1 MNQAERMAAIPVEDV
16 RQPDLELTTVEFDRQ
31 WQHSL
36 LRPALLTLMLG
47 CVVTAGTYVFVVLL
61 DGFTESMANVI
72 VAACSAAALTACAM
86 GALTWQA
93 RREVTERLKFRIGEP
108 LIWIVV
114 LRIGLW
120 LAARATPPF
129 GLLVRE
135 PITSVFDAPFIA
147 GAILVLLVWGA
158 AEAMNRMLM
167 VLSLQPDEVDHIA
180 RAYGRLS
187 EPVENTL
194 RSDRRAQLDRFIAM
208 WIGLGILVIV
218 LAAGSQVRPTEGEGL
233 LTIRSQLIHPR
244 AIVSTIVYFFA
255 GFLVIG
261 QARLV
266 ALRARWALDGLA
278 VDEGRFRNW
287 MAYVVAFVAVVGLI
301 TSLVPIGDTIL
312 LLRALQAVWQVAMAF
327 MFLLLR
333 GFGWL
338 VGLFMSED
346 SGPGEAPA
354 PAAFEMPETF
364 QPEEAPVPVGGQSDL
379 VPHILF
385 WSAVGIAALIGGY
398 HLLAA
403 RGFDWTWLRTRL
415 ALLLGLFRRTVRAG
429 AGFLVNVVNRVA
441 GIDVQP
447 RQFSTRQAAQGMSLD
462 EQVQFTYLSVL
473 DEAAERGAGRKPS
486 ETPRRYAPRLAQTLA
501 EDTAVQQ
508 QAQQEFEGQNGESKP
523 ESGSEQAVTPSTE
536 PTPDVGGLTDA
547 FYRARYSSESVDQR
561 DVTLAEQVLRRIR
574 ALWHRPGSPKQP

>member
-16 RQPDLELTTVEFDRQ
+16 RQSDLELTTVEFDRQ

-36 LRPALLTLMLG
+36 LRPALLTLMMG

-72 VAACSAAALTACAM
+72 VAACGAAALTACAM

-93 RREVTERLKFRIGEP
+93 GKEVAERLKFRIGEP
-108 LIWIVV
+108 LIWIVI

-120 LAARATPPF
+120 LVTRSTPPL

-135 PITSVFDAPFIA
+135 PITTVFDASFIA

-167 VLSLQPDEVDHIA
+167 ALSLRPDEVDHIA

-194 RSDRRAQLDRFIAM
+194 RSDRRAQLDRFIAL

-233 LTIRSQLIHPR
+233 LTIRAQLIHPR
-244 AIVSTIVYFFA
+244 AIVSTIIYFFA

-287 MAYVVAFVAVVGLI
+287 MAYVVMFVAVVGLI

-333 GFGWL
+333 GLGWL
-338 VGLFMSED
+338 VGLFASGD

-364 QPEEAPVPVGGQSDL
+364 QPEEAPLPAGGQSDL

-403 RGFDWTWLRTRL
+403 RGFDWTWLRARL
-415 ALLLGLFRRTVRAG
+415 AMLLGLFRRTISAG

-441 GIDVQP
+441 GLDVQP
-447 RQFSTRQAAQGMSLD
+447 RQSTTRQAAQGMSLD

-473 DEAAERGAGRKPS
+473 DEAAERGTGRKPS
-486 ETPRRYAPRLAQTLA
+486 ETPRRYAPRLSQALA
-501 EDTAVQQ
+501 EAEVRQVQD
-508 QAQQEFEGQNGESKP
+508 ESNGGTDPDGRED
-523 ESGSEQAVTPSTE
+523 VTQPSTR
-536 PTPDVGGLTDA
+536 PPPDVDGLTDA
-547 FYRARYSSESVDQR
+547 FYRARYSFESVDAR

-574 ALWHRPGSPKQP
+574 ALWRRPGSSESL

>member
-36 LRPALLTLMLG
+36 LRPILLTLMLG
-47 CVVTAGTYVFVVLL
+47 CVVTACTYVFVVLL

-72 VAACSAAALTACAM
+72 VAVCSAAALTACVM

-93 RREVTERLKFRIGEP
+93 DREVSERLKFRIGEP
-108 LIWIVV
+108 LIWIVI

-120 LAARATPPF
+120 LVTRSTPSV

-135 PITSVFDAPFIA
+135 PITAVFDAAFIV

-158 AEAMNRMLM
+158 AESMNRMLM

-187 EPVENTL
+187 DPVENTL
-194 RSDRRAQLDRFIAM
+194 RSDRRAQLDRFIAL
-208 WIGLGILVIV
+208 WVGLGILVIV

-244 AIVSTIVYFFA
+244 AIVSTIIYFFA

-261 QARLV
+261 QSRLV

-287 MAYVVAFVAVVGLI
+287 MVYVVGFVAVVGLI
-301 TSLVPIGDTIL
+301 TSLVPIGDSIL
-312 LLRALQAVWQVAMAF
+312 LLKALQALWQVLMAF

-338 VGLFMSED
+338 VGLFVREGSEA
-346 SGPGEAPA
+346 SEPPA
-354 PAAFEMPETF
+354 PAALEMPQPLQVEEVPET
-364 QPEEAPVPVGGQSDL
+364 
-379 VPHILF
+379 
-385 WSAVGIAALIGGY
+385 AVNEFNIGEIVFYVAAAIAGLIMGY

-403 RGFDWTWLRTRL
+403 RGFNWEWVVARL
-415 ALLLGLFRRTVRAG
+415 GLLFGLFRRTVG
-429 AGFLVNVVNRVA
+429 AGVGFLANVVSRVA

-447 RQFSTRQAAQGMSLD
+447 RTSSARQAAQGMSLD
-462 EQVQFTYLSVL
+462 EQVQFAYLSVL
-473 DEAAERGAGRKPS
+473 DEAAERGAGRRPS
-486 ETPRRYAPRLAQTLA
+486 ETPRRYAPRLSQALDEA
-501 EDTAVQQ
+501 R
-508 QAQQEFEGQNGESKP
+508 AQQTAEAAADEAGPVDGEAHP
-523 ESGSEQAVTPSTE
+523 QPSGP
-536 PTPDVGGLTDA
+536 PPDVGGLTDA
-547 FYRARYSSESVDQR
+547 YYKARYSSVSADQG
-561 DVTLAEQVLRRIR
+561 DVNLAEQVLRRVR
-574 ALWHRPGSPKQP
+574 AWWRRLGPSDSS

>member
-36 LRPALLTLMLG
+36 LRPVLLTLMLG
-47 CVVTAGTYVFVVLL
+47 CVVTACTYVFVVLL
-61 DGFTESMANVI
+61 NGFTESMANMMV
-72 VAACSAAALTACAM
+72 VACSAAALTACAM

-93 RREVTERLKFRIGEP
+93 GKDVTERLKFRIGEP

-114 LRIGLW
+114 LRLGLW
-120 LAARATPPF
+120 LVTRSTPPL

-135 PITSVFDAPFIA
+135 PISTVFDAAFIV
-147 GAILVLLVWGA
+147 GAILVLLTWGA
-158 AEAMNRMLM
+158 AEAMNRMLIG
-167 VLSLQPDEVDHIA
+167 LSLQPDEVEHIA

-187 EPVENTL
+187 DPVENTL
-194 RSDRRAQLDRFIAM
+194 RSDRRAQLDRFIAL

-244 AIVSTIVYFFA
+244 AIVSTIIYFFA

-261 QARLV
+261 QSRLV

-312 LLRALQAVWQVAMAF
+312 LFKAIQAVSQAVMAF
-327 MFLLLR
+327 IFLLLR
-333 GFGWL
+333 SFGWL
-338 VGLFMSED
+338 VGLFVQEGSGGSE
-346 SGPGEAPA
+346 E
-354 PAAFEMPETF
+354 
-364 QPEEAPVPVGGQSDL
+364 PVPVTFDMLKPLEVSELPMSVGREPNIGEW
-379 VPHILF
+379 VF
-385 WSAVGIAALIGGY
+385 YSAAGVAGVIMGY

-403 RGFDWTWLRTRL
+403 RGFDWVWLVSRL
-415 ALLLGLFRRTVRAG
+415 AMLLGLFRKTVG
-429 AGFLVNVVNRVA
+429 AGVGFLAGVVNRVA

-447 RQFSTRQAAQGMSLD
+447 RQSSIRQAAQGMSLD

-486 ETPRRYAPRLAQTLA
+486 ETPRRYAPRLSQALA
-501 EDTAVQQ
+501 EEEVRQVHDEPNGGTASDGREDV
-508 QAQQEFEGQNGESKP
+508 AP
-523 ESGSEQAVTPSTE
+523 PSTQ
-536 PTPDVGGLTDA
+536 PPPDVGGLTDA
-547 FYRARYSSESVDQR
+547 FYKARYSSESVDPR

-574 ALWHRPGSPKQP
+574 ALWRRPGPSDSP

>member
-31 WQHSL
+31 WQYSL
-36 LRPALLTLMLG
+36 LRPILLTLMLG
-47 CVVTAGTYVFVVLL
+47 CVVTACTYVFVVLL

-72 VAACSAAALTACAM
+72 VAVCSAAALTACVM

-93 RREVTERLKFRIGEP
+93 DREVSERLKFRIGEP
-108 LIWIVV
+108 LIWIVI

-120 LAARATPPF
+120 LVTRSTPSV

-135 PITSVFDAPFIA
+135 PITAVFDAAFIV

-187 EPVENTL
+187 DPVENTL
-194 RSDRRAQLDRFIAM
+194 RSDRRAQLDRFIAL

-244 AIVSTIVYFFA
+244 AIVSTIIYFFA

-261 QARLV
+261 QSRLV

-287 MAYVVAFVAVVGLI
+287 MVYVVGFVAVVGLI
-301 TSLVPIGDTIL
+301 TSLVPIGDSIL
-312 LLRALQAVWQVAMAF
+312 LLKALQALWQVVMAF

-338 VGLFMSED
+338 VGLFVREGSEA
-346 SGPGEAPA
+346 SEPPA
-354 PAAFEMPETF
+354 PAALEMPQPLQVEEVPET
-364 QPEEAPVPVGGQSDL
+364 
-379 VPHILF
+379 
-385 WSAVGIAALIGGY
+385 AVNEFNIGEIVFYVAAAIAGLIMGY

-403 RGFDWTWLRTRL
+403 RGFNWEWVVARL
-415 ALLLGLFRRTVRAG
+415 GLLFGLFRRTVG
-429 AGFLVNVVNRVA
+429 AGVGFLANVVSRVA

-447 RQFSTRQAAQGMSLD
+447 RTSSVRQAAQGMSLD
-462 EQVQFTYLSVL
+462 EQVQFAYLSVL
-473 DEAAERGAGRKPS
+473 DEAAERGAGRRPS
-486 ETPRRYAPRLAQTLA
+486 ETPRRYAPRLSQALDEA
-501 EDTAVQQ
+501 RAQ
-508 QAQQEFEGQNGESKP
+508 QATEAAADEAGPVDGEVP
-523 ESGSEQAVTPSTE
+523 PQPSGP
-536 PTPDVGGLTDA
+536 PPDVGGLTDA
-547 FYRARYSSESVDQR
+547 YYKARYSSVSADQG
-561 DVTLAEQVLRRIR
+561 DVNLAEQVLRRVR
-574 ALWHRPGSPKQP
+574 AWWRRLGPSDSS

>member
-16 RQPDLELTTVEFDRQ
+16 RQPDLELTTVQFDRQ
-31 WQHSL
+31 WQQSL

-86 GALTWQA
+86 GALTWLA
-93 RREVTERLKFRIGEP
+93 GKEVTERLKFRIGEP

-120 LAARATPPF
+120 LVTKSMPPL

-135 PITSVFDAPFIA
+135 PITTVFDAPFIV

-187 EPVENTL
+187 DPVENTL
-194 RSDRRAQLDRFIAM
+194 RSDRRAQLDRFIAL

-233 LTIRSQLIHPR
+233 LTIRAQLIHPR
-244 AIVSTIVYFFA
+244 AIVSTIIYFFA

-287 MAYVVAFVAVVGLI
+287 MAYVVVFVAVVGLI

-333 GFGWL
+333 GLGWL
-338 VGLFMSED
+338 VGLFASGD

-364 QPEEAPVPVGGQSDL
+364 QPEEAPLPAGGQSDL

-403 RGFDWTWLRTRL
+403 RGFDWTWLRARL
-415 ALLLGLFRRTVRAG
+415 AMLLGLFRRTISAG

-441 GIDVQP
+441 GLDVQP
-447 RQFSTRQAAQGMSLD
+447 RQSTTRQAAQGMSLD

-473 DEAAERGAGRKPS
+473 DEAAEQGTGRKPS
-486 ETPRRYAPRLAQTLA
+486 ETPRRYAPRLSQALA
-501 EDTAVQQ
+501 EDEVRQVQDESNGGTDPDGREDVT
-508 QAQQEFEGQNGESKP
+508 QA
-523 ESGSEQAVTPSTE
+523 STR
-536 PTPDVGGLTDA
+536 PPPDVDGLTDA
-547 FYRARYSSESVDQR
+547 FYRARYSSESVDAR

-574 ALWHRPGSPKQP
+574 ALWRRPGSSESL

>member
-36 LRPALLTLMLG
+36 LRPILLTLMLG
-47 CVVTAGTYVFVVLL
+47 CVVTACTYVFVVLL

-72 VAACSAAALTACAM
+72 VAVCSAAALTACVM

-93 RREVTERLKFRIGEP
+93 DREVSERLKFRIGEP
-108 LIWIVV
+108 LIWIVI

-120 LAARATPPF
+120 LVTRSTPSV

-135 PITSVFDAPFIA
+135 PITAVFDAAFIV

-187 EPVENTL
+187 DPVENTL
-194 RSDRRAQLDRFIAM
+194 RSDRRAQLDRFIAL
-208 WIGLGILVIV
+208 WIGMGILVIV

-244 AIVSTIVYFFA
+244 AIVSTIIYFFA

-261 QARLV
+261 QSRLV

-287 MAYVVAFVAVVGLI
+287 MVYVVGFVAVVGLI
-301 TSLVPIGDTIL
+301 TSLVPIGDSIL
-312 LLRALQAVWQVAMAF
+312 LLKALQALWQVVMAF

-338 VGLFMSED
+338 VGLFVREGSEA
-346 SGPGEAPA
+346 SEPPA
-354 PAAFEMPETF
+354 PAALEMPQPLQVEEVPET
-364 QPEEAPVPVGGQSDL
+364 
-379 VPHILF
+379 
-385 WSAVGIAALIGGY
+385 AVNEFNIGEIVFYVAAAIAGLIMGY

-403 RGFDWTWLRTRL
+403 RGFNWEWVVARL
-415 ALLLGLFRRTVRAG
+415 GLLFGLFRRTVG
-429 AGFLVNVVNRVA
+429 AGVGFLANVVSRVA

-447 RQFSTRQAAQGMSLD
+447 RTSSVRQAAQGMSLD
-462 EQVQFTYLSVL
+462 EQVQFAYLSVL
-473 DEAAERGAGRKPS
+473 DEAAERGAGRRPS
-486 ETPRRYAPRLAQTLA
+486 ETPRRYAPRLSQALDEA
-501 EDTAVQQ
+501 RAQ
-508 QAQQEFEGQNGESKP
+508 QAAEAAADEAGPADGEAP
-523 ESGSEQAVTPSTE
+523 PQPSGP
-536 PTPDVGGLTDA
+536 PPDVGGLTDA
-547 FYRARYSSESVDQR
+547 YYKARYSAVSADQG
-561 DVTLAEQVLRRIR
+561 DVNLAEQVLRRVR
-574 ALWHRPGSPKQP
+574 AWWHRLGPSDSS

>member
-16 RQPDLELTTVEFDRQ
+16 QQPDLELTTVAFDRQ
-31 WQHSL
+31 WQYSL

-61 DGFTESMANVI
+61 DSFTESMANVI
-72 VAACSAAALTACAM
+72 VVACSAAALTACAM

-93 RREVTERLKFRIGEP
+93 GREVIERLKFRIGEP

-120 LAARATPPF
+120 LATRSTPSI
-129 GLLVRE
+129 GLLIQE
-135 PITSVFDAPFIA
+135 PITTVFNASFIV
-147 GAILVLLVWGA
+147 GAILVLLVWA
-158 AEAMNRMLM
+158 AAAAMNRMLM

-218 LAAGSQVRPTEGEGL
+218 LAAGSQIRPTEGEGL

-364 QPEEAPVPVGGQSDL
+364 QPEESPVPAGDQSDL

-403 RGFDWTWLRTRL
+403 RGFDWMWLRARL
-415 ALLLGLFRRTVRAG
+415 AMLLGLFRRTVRAG
-429 AGFLVNVVNRVA
+429 AGFLANVVNRVA
-441 GIDVQP
+441 GLDVQP
-447 RQFSTRQAAQGMSLD
+447 RQASTRQAVQGMSLD

-473 DEAAERGAGRKPS
+473 DEAAERGAGRKLS

-501 EDTAVQQ
+501 EDTAVQ

-523 ESGSEQAVTPSTE
+523 ESGSEQAVKPSTE
-536 PTPDVGGLTDA
+536 PTPDVGGLTEA
-547 FYRARYSSESVDQR
+547 FYRARYSSESVDQG

-574 ALWHRPGSPKQP
+574 ALWRRSSSPE

>member
-36 LRPALLTLMLG
+36 LRPILLTLMLG
-47 CVVTAGTYVFVVLL
+47 CVVTACTYVFVVLL

-72 VAACSAAALTACAM
+72 VAVCSAAALTACVM

-93 RREVTERLKFRIGEP
+93 DREVSERLKFRIGEP
-108 LIWIVV
+108 LIWIVI

-120 LAARATPPF
+120 LVTRSTPSV

-135 PITSVFDAPFIA
+135 PITAVFDAAFIV

-187 EPVENTL
+187 DPVENTL
-194 RSDRRAQLDRFIAM
+194 RSDRRAQLDRFIAL
-208 WIGLGILVIV
+208 WIGMGILVIV

-244 AIVSTIVYFFA
+244 AIVSTIIYFFA

-261 QARLV
+261 QSRLV

-287 MAYVVAFVAVVGLI
+287 MVYVVGFVAVVGLI
-301 TSLVPIGDTIL
+301 TSLVPIGDSIL
-312 LLRALQAVWQVAMAF
+312 LLKALQALWQVVMAF

-338 VGLFMSED
+338 VGLFVREGSEA
-346 SGPGEAPA
+346 SEPPA
-354 PAAFEMPETF
+354 PAALEMPQPLQVEEVPET
-364 QPEEAPVPVGGQSDL
+364 
-379 VPHILF
+379 
-385 WSAVGIAALIGGY
+385 AVNEFNIGEIVFYVAAAIAGLIMGY

-403 RGFDWTWLRTRL
+403 RGFNWEWVVARL
-415 ALLLGLFRRTVRAG
+415 GLLFGLFRRTVG
-429 AGFLVNVVNRVA
+429 AGVGFLANVVSRVA

-447 RQFSTRQAAQGMSLD
+447 RTSSARQAAQGMSLD
-462 EQVQFTYLSVL
+462 EQVQFAYLSVL
-473 DEAAERGAGRKPS
+473 DEAAERGAGRRPS
-486 ETPRRYAPRLAQTLA
+486 ETPRRYAPRLSQALDEA
-501 EDTAVQQ
+501 RAQ
-508 QAQQEFEGQNGESKP
+508 QAAEAAADEAGPVDGEAP
-523 ESGSEQAVTPSTE
+523 PQPSGP
-536 PTPDVGGLTDA
+536 PPDVGGLTDA
-547 FYRARYSSESVDQR
+547 YYKARYSAVSADQG
-561 DVTLAEQVLRRIR
+561 DVNLAEQVLRRVR
-574 ALWHRPGSPKQP
+574 AWWRRLGPSDSS

>member
-36 LRPALLTLMLG
+36 LRPILLTLMLG
-47 CVVTAGTYVFVVLL
+47 CVVTACTYVFVVLL

-72 VAACSAAALTACAM
+72 VAVCSAAALTACVM

-93 RREVTERLKFRIGEP
+93 DREVSERLKFRIGEP

-120 LAARATPPF
+120 LVTRSTPSV

-135 PITSVFDAPFIA
+135 PITAVFDAAFIV

-187 EPVENTL
+187 DPVENTL
-194 RSDRRAQLDRFIAM
+194 RSDRRAQLDRFIAL

-244 AIVSTIVYFFA
+244 AIVSTIIYFFA

-261 QARLV
+261 QSRLV

-287 MAYVVAFVAVVGLI
+287 MVYVVGFVAVVGLI
-301 TSLVPIGDTIL
+301 TSLVPIGDSIL
-312 LLRALQAVWQVAMAF
+312 LLKALQALWQVVMAF

-338 VGLFMSED
+338 VGLFVREGSEA
-346 SGPGEAPA
+346 SEPPA
-354 PAAFEMPETF
+354 PAALEMPQPLQVEEVPET
-364 QPEEAPVPVGGQSDL
+364 
-379 VPHILF
+379 
-385 WSAVGIAALIGGY
+385 AVNEFNIGEIVFYVAAAIAGLIMGY

-403 RGFDWTWLRTRL
+403 RGFNWEWVVARL
-415 ALLLGLFRRTVRAG
+415 GLLFGLFRRTVG
-429 AGFLVNVVNRVA
+429 AGVGFLANVVSRVA

-447 RQFSTRQAAQGMSLD
+447 RTSSVRQAAQGMSLD
-462 EQVQFTYLSVL
+462 EQVQFAYLSVL
-473 DEAAERGAGRKPS
+473 DEAAERGAGRRPS
-486 ETPRRYAPRLAQTLA
+486 ETPRRYAPRLSQALDEA
-501 EDTAVQQ
+501 RAQ
-508 QAQQEFEGQNGESKP
+508 QAAEAAADEAGPVDGEVP
-523 ESGSEQAVTPSTE
+523 PQPSGP
-536 PTPDVGGLTDA
+536 PPDVGGLTDA
-547 FYRARYSSESVDQR
+547 YYKARYSSVSADQG
-561 DVTLAEQVLRRIR
+561 DVNLAEQVLRRVR
-574 ALWHRPGSPKQP
+574 AWWRRLGPSDSP

>member
-72 VAACSAAALTACAM
+72 VAACVAAALTACAM

-93 RREVTERLKFRIGEP
+93 GKDVAERLKFRIGEP

-120 LAARATPPF
+120 LATRSTPPL

-135 PITSVFDAPFIA
+135 PITTVFDASFIV
-147 GAILVLLVWGA
+147 GAILVFLVWGA
-158 AEAMNRMLM
+158 AAAMNRMLL

-194 RSDRRAQLDRFIAM
+194 RSDRRAQLDRFIAL

-244 AIVSTIVYFFA
+244 AIVSTVIYFFA

-312 LLRALQAVWQVAMAF
+312 LFRALQAVWQVAMAF

-333 GFGWL
+333 GLGWL
-338 VGLFMSED
+338 VGLFASGD

-354 PAAFEMPETF
+354 PAAFEMPETL
-364 QPEEAPVPVGGQSDL
+364 QPEEAPLPVEGQSDL
-379 VPHILF
+379 IPHILF

-403 RGFDWTWLRTRL
+403 RGFDWTWLRARL
-415 ALLLGLFRRTVRAG
+415 AMLLGLFRRTVSAG
-429 AGFLVNVVNRVA
+429 AGFLVNVINRVA

-447 RQFSTRQAAQGMSLD
+447 RQSSTRQAVQGMSLD

-473 DEAAERGAGRKPS
+473 DEAAEQGAGRKPS
-486 ETPRRYAPRLAQTLA
+486 ETPRRYAPRLSQALA
-501 EDTAVQQ
+501 EDEAR
-508 QAQQEFEGQNGESKP
+508 QAQDEPNGGTAPDDRE
-523 ESGSEQAVTPSTE
+523 EVAQPSTR
-536 PTPDVGGLTDA
+536 PPPDVGGLTDA
-547 FYRARYSSESVDQR
+547 FYRARYSSESVAPR

-574 ALWHRPGSPKQP
+574 ALWRRPGPSGPP

>member
-31 WQHSL
+31 WQQSL

-47 CVVTAGTYVFVVLL
+47 CVVTAGTYVFVVLI

-93 RREVTERLKFRIGEP
+93 GKEVTERLKFRIGEP

-120 LAARATPPF
+120 LATRSMPPL

-135 PITSVFDAPFIA
+135 PITTVFDAPFIV

-158 AEAMNRMLM
+158 AEGMNRMLM

-180 RAYGRLS
+180 RAYGRMS
-187 EPVENTL
+187 DPVENTL

-233 LTIRSQLIHPR
+233 LTIRAQLIHPR

-287 MAYVVAFVAVVGLI
+287 MAYVVAFVAVVGVI

-312 LLRALQAVWQVAMAF
+312 LLRALQAVWQVVMAF

-338 VGLFMSED
+338 VGLFMSDD
-346 SGPGEAPA
+346 SGAGEAPA
-354 PAAFEMPETF
+354 PPAFEMPETF

-403 RGFDWTWLRTRL
+403 RGFDWTWLRARL
-415 ALLLGLFRRTVRAG
+415 AMLLGLFRRTVSAG
-429 AGFLVNVVNRVA
+429 AGFLVNVINRVA
-441 GIDVQP
+441 GVDIQP
-447 RQFSTRQAAQGMSLD
+447 RRASVRQASHGMSMD
-462 EQVQFTYLSVL
+462 EQVQFNYLSVL

-486 ETPRRYAPRLAQTLA
+486 ETPRRYAPRLARTLA
-501 EDTAVQQ
+501 EDTAAQQ
-508 QAQQEFEGQNGESKP
+508 VQQEFEGQDGESKP
-523 ESGSEQAVTPSTE
+523 ESGSEQAVQPATE

-574 ALWHRPGSPKQP
+574 ALWRRPGASE

>member
-1 MNQAERMAAIPVEDV
+1 MNQAERMSTIPVEDV
-16 RQPDLELTTVEFDRQ
+16 RQPELELTTAEFDRQ

-36 LRPALLTLMLG
+36 LRPILLTLMLG
-47 CVVTAGTYVFVVLL
+47 CVVTAGTYVFVVLI
-61 DGFTESMANVI
+61 DGFTEAMANII
-72 VAACSAAALTACAM
+72 VVVCSAAALTACAT

-93 RREVTERLKFRIGEP
+93 GKGNSERLRFRIAEP
-108 LIWIVV
+108 LGWIVI
-114 LRIGLW
+114 LRTWLW
-120 LAARATPPF
+120 LVGSAPTL
-129 GLLVRE
+129 GYLVRE
-135 PITSVFDAPFIA
+135 PITAVFDATFVA
-147 GAILVLLVWGA
+147 GAILVLLVWSA
-158 AEAMNRMLM
+158 AEAMNRMLL
-167 VLSLQPDEVDHIA
+167 VLSLQADEVDHIA

-194 RSDRRAQLDRFIAM
+194 RGDRRAQLDRFIAL
-208 WIGLGILVIV
+208 WIGLGILMIV
-218 LAAGSQVRPTEGEGL
+218 LAAGSQVRPTEGEGF

-244 AIVSTIVYFFA
+244 AIVSTIIYFFA

-312 LLRALQAVWQVAMAF
+312 LFKAIQAVGQVLADF
-327 MFLLLR
+327 MVLLLHI
-333 GFGWL
+333 FGWL
-338 VGLFMSED
+338 ASLLVREGSGASE
-346 SGPGEAPA
+346 PPV
-354 PAAFEMPETF
+354 PAAMEMPQLIEDEMV
-364 QPEEAPVPVGGQSDL
+364 PEAGGDGFNLAQW
-379 VPHILF
+379 VF
-385 WSAVGIAALIGGY
+385 FGAAGVSGLIMVY

-403 RGFDWTWLRTRL
+403 RGLDWARL
-415 ALLLGLFRRTVRAG
+415 IARFGMFLGLFRWTVG
-429 AGFLVNVVNRVA
+429 AGVEFLINVVNRVT

-447 RQFSTRQAAQGMSLD
+447 RQSSVRQAAQGMSLD

-486 ETPRRYAPRLAQTLA
+486 ETPRRYAPRLARMLA
-501 EDTAVQQ
+501 EDTAAQ
-508 QAQQEFEGQNGESKP
+508 QAQQEFEGQDGESKP
-523 ESGSEQAVTPSTE
+523 ENGSEQAVKPSTE

-547 FYRARYSSESVDQR
+547 FYRARYSSESVNQR

-574 ALWHRPGSPKQP
+574 ALWRRPGSSELP

>member
-31 WQHSL
+31 WQQSL

-47 CVVTAGTYVFVVLL
+47 CVVTAGTYVFVVLI

-93 RREVTERLKFRIGEP
+93 GKEVTERLKFRIGEP

-120 LAARATPPF
+120 LATRSMPPL

-135 PITSVFDAPFIA
+135 PITTVFDAPFIV

-158 AEAMNRMLM
+158 AEGMNRMLM

-180 RAYGRLS
+180 RAYGRMS
-187 EPVENTL
+187 DPVENTL

-233 LTIRSQLIHPR
+233 LTIRAQLIHPR

-278 VDEGRFRNW
+278 VDDGRFRNW
-287 MAYVVAFVAVVGLI
+287 MAYVVAFVAVVGVI

-312 LLRALQAVWQVAMAF
+312 LFKAIQAVWLVVMRF

-338 VGLFMSED
+338 VGLFVREGSGASE
-346 SGPGEAPA
+346 PPAPA
-354 PAAFEMPETF
+354 PVEMPPPLEVAAE
-364 QPEEAPVPVGGQSDL
+364 PMEIGGEPNIGEW
-379 VPHILF
+379 VF
-385 WSAVGIAALIGGY
+385 YGAAAVSGLIIGY

-403 RGFDWTWLRTRL
+403 RGFDWVWLVARL
-415 ALLLGLFRRTVRAG
+415 GMLLGLFRKTVG
-429 AGFLVNVVNRVA
+429 AGVGFLAGVVNRVA
-441 GIDVQP
+441 GVDIQP
-447 RQFSTRQAAQGMSLD
+447 RRASVRQASHGMSMD

-486 ETPRRYAPRLAQTLA
+486 ETPRRYAPRLARTLA
-501 EDTAVQQ
+501 EDTA
-508 QAQQEFEGQNGESKP
+508 AQQEFEGQDGESKP
-523 ESGSEQAVTPSTE
+523 ESGSEQAIQPATE

-547 FYRARYSSESVDQR
+547 YYRARYSSESVDQR

-574 ALWHRPGSPKQP
+574 ALWHRPGT

>member
-1 MNQAERMAAIPVEDV
+1 MNQAERMAAMPVEDV

-61 DGFTESMANVI
+61 DSFTESMANVI
-72 VAACSAAALTACAM
+72 VVACSAAALTACAM

-93 RREVTERLKFRIGEP
+93 GKEVTERLKFRIGEP

-120 LAARATPPF
+120 LAMGSTPPL

-135 PITSVFDAPFIA
+135 PITTVFDASFIV

-158 AEAMNRMLM
+158 AEGMNRMLM

-244 AIVSTIVYFFA
+244 AIVSTIIYFFA

-338 VGLFMSED
+338 VGLFMSGD

-364 QPEEAPVPVGGQSDL
+364 QPEEAPLPAGGQSDL

-385 WSAVGIAALIGGY
+385 WSAVAIAALIGGY

-403 RGFDWTWLRTRL
+403 RGFDWTWLRARL
-415 ALLLGLFRRTVRAG
+415 AMLLGLFRRTVRAG

-447 RQFSTRQAAQGMSLD
+447 RQSSTRQAAQGMSLD

-473 DEAAERGAGRKPS
+473 DEAAERGAGRTPS
-486 ETPRRYAPRLAQTLA
+486 ETPRRYAPRLSQALA
-501 EDTAVQQ
+501 EDEARPVQDESNGGTAPEGREDV
-508 QAQQEFEGQNGESKP
+508 AQ
-523 ESGSEQAVTPSTE
+523 PSTR
-536 PTPDVGGLTDA
+536 PPPDVGGLTDA
-547 FYRARYSSESVDQR
+547 FYRARYSSESVDAR

-574 ALWHRPGSPKQP
+574 ALWRRPDSSGSP

>member
-31 WQHSL
+31 WQQSL

-47 CVVTAGTYVFVVLL
+47 CVVTAGTYVFVVLI

-93 RREVTERLKFRIGEP
+93 GKDVTERLKFRIGEP

-120 LAARATPPF
+120 LVTRSMPPL

-135 PITSVFDAPFIA
+135 PITTVFDASFIA
-147 GAILVLLVWGA
+147 GAILVLLIWSA

-187 EPVENTL
+187 DPVENTL

-233 LTIRSQLIHPR
+233 LTIRAQLIHPR
-244 AIVSTIVYFFA
+244 AIVSTIIYFFA

-287 MAYVVAFVAVVGLI
+287 MAYVVAFVAIVGVI

-364 QPEEAPVPVGGQSDL
+364 QPEEAPAPVGGQSDL
-379 VPHILF
+379 IPHILF

-415 ALLLGLFRRTVRAG
+415 AMLLGLFRRTVSAG

-441 GIDVQP
+441 GLDIQP
-447 RQFSTRQAAQGMSLD
+447 RQFSTRQASHGMSMD

-508 QAQQEFEGQNGESKP
+508 AQQEFEGQNGESKP
-523 ESGSEQAVTPSTE
+523 ESGSEQAVKPSTE

-547 FYRARYSSESVDQR
+547 FYRARYSSTSVEQR

-574 ALWHRPGSPKQP
+574 ALWHRPGSSE

>member
-72 VAACSAAALTACAM
+72 VAACVAAALTACAM

-93 RREVTERLKFRIGEP
+93 GKDVAERLKFRIGEP

-120 LAARATPPF
+120 LATRSTPPL

-135 PITSVFDAPFIA
+135 PITTVFDASFIV
-147 GAILVLLVWGA
+147 GAILVFLVWGA
-158 AEAMNRMLM
+158 AAAMNRMLL

-194 RSDRRAQLDRFIAM
+194 RSDRRAQLDRFIAL

-244 AIVSTIVYFFA
+244 AIVSTVIYFFA

-312 LLRALQAVWQVAMAF
+312 LFRALQAVWQVAMAF

-333 GFGWL
+333 GLGWL
-338 VGLFMSED
+338 VGLFASGD

-354 PAAFEMPETF
+354 PAAFEMPETL
-364 QPEEAPVPVGGQSDL
+364 QPEEAPLPVEGQSDL
-379 VPHILF
+379 IPHILF

-403 RGFDWTWLRTRL
+403 RGFDWTWLRARL
-415 ALLLGLFRRTVRAG
+415 AMLLGLFRRTVSAG
-429 AGFLVNVVNRVA
+429 AGFLVNVINRVA

-447 RQFSTRQAAQGMSLD
+447 RQSSTRQAVQGMSLD

-473 DEAAERGAGRKPS
+473 DEAAEQGAGRKPS
-486 ETPRRYAPRLAQTLA
+486 ETPRRYAPRLSQALA
-501 EDTAVQQ
+501 EDEAR
-508 QAQQEFEGQNGESKP
+508 QAQDEPNGGTAPDGRE
-523 ESGSEQAVTPSTE
+523 EDAQPSTR
-536 PTPDVGGLTDA
+536 PPPDVGGLTDA
-547 FYRARYSSESVDQR
+547 FYRARYSFESVAPR

-574 ALWHRPGSPKQP
+574 ALWRRPGPSGPP

>member
-31 WQHSL
+31 WQQSL

-47 CVVTAGTYVFVVLL
+47 CVVTAGTYVFVVLI

-93 RREVTERLKFRIGEP
+93 GKEVTERLKFRIGEP

-120 LAARATPPF
+120 LVTRSMPPL

-135 PITSVFDAPFIA
+135 PITTLFDAPFIV

-187 EPVENTL
+187 DPVENTL

-218 LAAGSQVRPTEGEGL
+218 LAAGSQVRPAEGEGL
-233 LTIRSQLIHPR
+233 LTIRAQLIHPR

-287 MAYVVAFVAVVGLI
+287 MAYVVAFVAVVGVI

-312 LLRALQAVWQVAMAF
+312 LFKAIQAVWQVLMAF

-333 GFGWL
+333 GLGWL
-338 VGLFMSED
+338 VGLFVREGAGA
-346 SGPGEAPA
+346 SGPPA
-354 PAAFEMPETF
+354 PAAFEMPKPLEVA
-364 QPEEAPVPVGGQSDL
+364 EVPTEIGREPNIGEWVFYG
-379 VPHILF
+379 
-385 WSAVGIAALIGGY
+385 AAGVAGLIMGY

-403 RGFDWTWLRTRL
+403 RGFDWVWLVARL
-415 ALLLGLFRRTVRAG
+415 GMLLGLFRKTVG
-429 AGFLVNVVNRVA
+429 AGVGFLAGVVNRVA
-441 GIDVQP
+441 GVDIQP
-447 RQFSTRQAAQGMSLD
+447 GRASSRQASHGMSMD

-486 ETPRRYAPRLAQTLA
+486 ETPRRYAPRLSQALA
-501 EDTAVQQ
+501 EEEARQVHDEPNGGTAPDGREDDVQ
-508 QAQQEFEGQNGESKP
+508 
-523 ESGSEQAVTPSTE
+523 PSTQ
-536 PTPDVGGLTDA
+536 PPPDVGGLTDA
-547 FYRARYSSESVDQR
+547 FYRARYSTESVAPR
-561 DVTLAEQVLRRIR
+561 DLTLAEQVLRRIR
-574 ALWHRPGSPKQP
+574 TLWHRTGPSGSP

>member
-31 WQHSL
+31 WQYSL
-36 LRPALLTLMLG
+36 LRPILLTLMLG
-47 CVVTAGTYVFVVLL
+47 CVVTACTYVFVVLL

-72 VAACSAAALTACAM
+72 VAVCSAAALTACVM

-93 RREVTERLKFRIGEP
+93 DREVSERLKFRIGEP
-108 LIWIVV
+108 LIWIVI

-120 LAARATPPF
+120 LVTRSTPSV

-135 PITSVFDAPFIA
+135 PITAVFDAAFIV

-187 EPVENTL
+187 DPVENTL
-194 RSDRRAQLDRFIAM
+194 RSDRRAQLDRFIAL
-208 WIGLGILVIV
+208 WIGMGILVIV

-244 AIVSTIVYFFA
+244 AIVSTIIYFFA

-261 QARLV
+261 QSRLV

-287 MAYVVAFVAVVGLI
+287 MVYVVGFVAVVGLI
-301 TSLVPIGDTIL
+301 TSLVPIGDSIL
-312 LLRALQAVWQVAMAF
+312 LLKALQALWQVLMAF

-338 VGLFMSED
+338 VGLFVREGSEA
-346 SGPGEAPA
+346 SEPPA
-354 PAAFEMPETF
+354 PAALEMPQPLQVEEVPET
-364 QPEEAPVPVGGQSDL
+364 
-379 VPHILF
+379 
-385 WSAVGIAALIGGY
+385 AVNEFNIGEIVFYVAAAIAGLIMGY

-403 RGFDWTWLRTRL
+403 RGFNWEWVVARL
-415 ALLLGLFRRTVRAG
+415 GLLFGLFRRTVG
-429 AGFLVNVVNRVA
+429 AGVGFLANVVSRVA

-447 RQFSTRQAAQGMSLD
+447 RTSSVRQAAQGMSLD
-462 EQVQFTYLSVL
+462 EQVQFAYLSVL
-473 DEAAERGAGRKPS
+473 DEAAERGAGRRPS
-486 ETPRRYAPRLAQTLA
+486 ETPRRYAPRLSQALDEA
-501 EDTAVQQ
+501 RVQQ
-508 QAQQEFEGQNGESKP
+508 AAEAAADEAGPVDGEAHP
-523 ESGSEQAVTPSTE
+523 QPSS
-536 PTPDVGGLTDA
+536 PPPDVGGLTDA
-547 FYRARYSSESVDQR
+547 YYKARYSAVSADQG
-561 DVTLAEQVLRRIR
+561 DVNLAEQVLRRVR
-574 ALWHRPGSPKQP
+574 AWWRHLGPSDSP

>member
-36 LRPALLTLMLG
+36 LRPILLTLMLG
-47 CVVTAGTYVFVVLL
+47 CVVTACTYVFVVLL

-72 VAACSAAALTACAM
+72 VAVCSAAALTACVM

-93 RREVTERLKFRIGEP
+93 DREVSERLKFRIGEP
-108 LIWIVV
+108 LIWIVI

-120 LAARATPPF
+120 LVTRSTPSV

-135 PITSVFDAPFIA
+135 PITAVFDAAFIV

-187 EPVENTL
+187 DPVENTL
-194 RSDRRAQLDRFIAM
+194 RSDRRAQLDRFIAL

-244 AIVSTIVYFFA
+244 AIVSTIIYFFA

-261 QARLV
+261 QSRLV

-287 MAYVVAFVAVVGLI
+287 MVYVVGFVAVVGLI
-301 TSLVPIGDTIL
+301 TSLVPIGDSIL
-312 LLRALQAVWQVAMAF
+312 LLKALQALWQVVMAF

-338 VGLFMSED
+338 VGLFVREGSEA
-346 SGPGEAPA
+346 SEPPA
-354 PAAFEMPETF
+354 PAALEMPQPLQVEEVPET
-364 QPEEAPVPVGGQSDL
+364 
-379 VPHILF
+379 
-385 WSAVGIAALIGGY
+385 AVNEFNIGEIVFYVAAAIAGLIMGY

-403 RGFDWTWLRTRL
+403 RGFNWEWVVARL
-415 ALLLGLFRRTVRAG
+415 GLLFGLFRRTVG
-429 AGFLVNVVNRVA
+429 AGVGFLANVVSRVA

-447 RQFSTRQAAQGMSLD
+447 RTSSARQAAQGMSLD
-462 EQVQFTYLSVL
+462 EQVQFAYLSVL
-473 DEAAERGAGRKPS
+473 DEAAERGAGRRPS
-486 ETPRRYAPRLAQTLA
+486 ETPRRYAPRLSRALDEA
-501 EDTAVQQ
+501 RAQ
-508 QAQQEFEGQNGESKP
+508 QAAEAAADEAGPVDGEVP
-523 ESGSEQAVTPSTE
+523 PQPSGP
-536 PTPDVGGLTDA
+536 PPDVGGLTDA
-547 FYRARYSSESVDQR
+547 YYKARYSSVSADQG
-561 DVTLAEQVLRRIR
+561 DVNLAEQVLRRVR
-574 ALWHRPGSPKQP
+574 AWWRRLGPSDSS

>member
-31 WQHSL
+31 WQQSL

-47 CVVTAGTYVFVVLL
+47 CVVTAGTYVFVVLI
-61 DGFTESMANVI
+61 DGFTESMANII
-72 VAACSAAALTACAM
+72 VVVCSAAALTACAT

-93 RREVTERLKFRIGEP
+93 GKKVTERLKFRIAEP
-108 LIWIVV
+108 LGWIVV
-114 LRIGLW
+114 LRTWLW
-120 LAARATPPF
+120 LF
-129 GLLVRE
+129 GPAPTFGYLVRE
-135 PITSVFDAPFIA
+135 PITAVFDATFVA

-180 RAYGRLS
+180 RAYGRMS
-187 EPVENTL
+187 DPVENTL

-218 LAAGSQVRPTEGEGL
+218 LAAGSQVRPTEDESL
-233 LTIRSQLIHPR
+233 LTIRAQLIHPR
-244 AIVSTIVYFFA
+244 AIVSTIIYFFA

-312 LLRALQAVWQVAMAF
+312 LFKAIQAVWQQVMEF
-327 MFLLLR
+327 MLLLLR

-338 VGLFMSED
+338 VGRFVREGAGASE
-346 SGPGEAPA
+346 PPV
-354 PAAFEMPETF
+354 PAAFEMPLPLE
-364 QPEEAPVPVGGQSDL
+364 VPAEPMEIGREPDIGEV
-379 VPHILF
+379 VF
-385 WSAVGIAALIGGY
+385 YSAAAVSGLIIGY

-403 RGFDWTWLRTRL
+403 RGFDWTWLRARL
-415 ALLLGLFRRTVRAG
+415 AMLLGLFRRTVSAG

-441 GIDVQP
+441 GVDIQP
-447 RQFSTRQAAQGMSLD
+447 RRASVRQASHGMSMD

-473 DEAAERGAGRKPS
+473 DEAAERGTGRKPS
-486 ETPRRYAPRLAQTLA
+486 ETPRRYAPRLARTLA
-501 EDTAVQQ
+501 EDTA
-508 QAQQEFEGQNGESKP
+508 AQQEFEGQDGESKP
-523 ESGSEQAVTPSTE
+523 ESGSEQAVKPATE

-574 ALWHRPGSPKQP
+574 ALWRRPGT